1 MHSIVFEQFG
11 DPAEVLTLAERERPA
26 PGPGQALLRMLLSPI
41 HNHDLM
47 TVTGTYGIKPPLP
60 AIGVRRRSA
69 WWKNSA
75 PGSRTSKSGSA

>member
-1 MHSIVFEQFG
+1 MHSIVFERFG
-11 DPAEVLTLAERERPA
+11 DPAEVLTLAKRERPA
-26 PGPGQALLRMLLSPI
+26 PGPGQALLRMILSPI

-47 TVTGTYGIKPPLP
+47 TVAGTYGIKPRYRRS
-60 AIGVRRRSA
+60 AVRRRSA